1 VIEVVV
7 GGGFSR
13 YSSIFAIISG
23 EATKNAI

>member
-1 VIEVVV
+1 MIEVVV

-23 EATKNAI
+23 TATKNAI